1 VNATTGTEPPAAAIG
16 CGRGPT
22 LGRAVHAEWT
32 KLRTVPSTPW
42 LVLAAVAFT
51 VAASAALTAS
61 VDTSLCPSPLECH
74 EDTTKLSLGGV
85 QVGQAAIVVLAVLAI
100 TGEYGT
106 GTIQTTLAARPR
118 RSAVLLT
125 KAAVVTTTVLVA
137 GTLGVL
143 GSLAAGRALLPGNGF
158 TAANGYPPLSLAD
171 GPTLRAA
178 AGTVLYLGLV
188 ALLSVGVGTAVRDSA
203 GAIVTVLTLLYV
215 FPTIATFV
223 TDPQWHE
230 RLEKLAPM
238 TAGLMIQATRDLE
251 RLPLRPWA
259 GLAVLA
265 AYAGAAMLLGVVLF
279 ATRDA

>member
-1 VNATTGTEPPAAAIG
+1 VTAT
-16 CGRGPT
+16 
-22 LGRAVHAEWT
+22 
-32 KLRTVPSTPW
+32 
-42 LVLAAVAFT
+42 VLA
-51 VAASAALTAS
+51 
-61 VDTSLCPSPLECH
+61 
-74 EDTTKLSLGGV
+74 
-85 QVGQAAIVVLAVLAI
+85 
-100 TGEYGT
+100 
-106 GTIQTTLAARPR
+106 
-118 RSAVLLT
+118 
-125 KAAVVTTTVLVA
+125 A

-143 GSLAAGRALLPGNGF
+143 GSLAAGRAILPGNGF

-215 FPTIATFV
+215 VPMIATFV

>member
-1 VNATTGTEPPAAAIG
+1 VTAATEPPAAASG
-16 CGRGPT
+16 CGRSHT
-22 LGRAVHAEWT
+22 LGHAVRAEWT

-42 LVLAAVAFT
+42 LVLAAVALT

-61 VDTSLCPSPLECH
+61 VNTSLCPSPLECH
-74 EDTTKLSLGGV
+74 EDTTKLSLGGAQLG
-85 QVGQAAIVVLAVLAI
+85 QVAVVALAVLAI

-106 GTIQTTLAARPR
+106 GTIQTTLAARPHR
-118 RSAVLLT
+118 TAVLLT
-125 KAAVVTTTVLVA
+125 KAAVVTTTVLTA

-143 GSLAAGRALLPGNGF
+143 GSLAAGRAILPGNGF
-158 TAANGYPPLSLAD
+158 TPANGYPPLSLAD

-178 AGTVLYLGLV
+178 TGTVLYLGLV
-188 ALLSVGVGTAVRDSA
+188 ALLSVGVGAAVRDSA
-203 GAIVTVLTLLYV
+203 AAIGTVLTLLYV
-215 FPTIATFV
+215 FPVIAAFV
-223 TDPQWHE
+223 TDPPWHE

-265 AYAGAAMLLGVVLF
+265 AYAAAAMLLGLVLF

>member
-1 VNATTGTEPPAAAIG
+1 VSATTGAEPPAAALG
-16 CGRGPT
+16 CGLGHT
-22 LGRAVHAEWT
+22 LRRAAHAEWT

-42 LVLAAVAFT
+42 LVLAAVGFT
-51 VAASAALTAS
+51 VAASAAMTAS

-74 EDTTKLSLGGV
+74 EDTTKLSLSGV
-85 QVGQAAIVVLAVLAI
+85 QFGQVAVVVLAVLAI

-106 GTIQTTLAARPR
+106 GMIQTTLAARPR
-118 RSAVLLT
+118 RETVLLT
-125 KAAVVTTTVLVA
+125 KAAVVTATVLAA
-137 GTLGVL
+137 GTLSVL
-143 GSLAAGRALLPGNGF
+143 GSLAAGRAILPGNGF

-215 FPTIATFV
+215 FPVIATFV

-230 RLEKLAPM
+230 RLEKFAPM
-238 TAGLMIQATRDLE
+238 TAGLAIQATTGLDQ
-251 RLPLRPWA
+251 LPIQPWP
-259 GLAVLA
+259 GLGVLA
-265 AYAGAAMLLGVVLF
+265 AYAGAALLLGMLLFKL
-279 ATRDA
+279 RDA

>member
-1 VNATTGTEPPAAAIG
+1 
-16 CGRGPT
+16 
-22 LGRAVHAEWT
+22 VHAEWT

-85 QVGQAAIVVLAVLAI
+85 QLGQVAVAVLAVLAI

-106 GTIQTTLAARPR
+106 GTIQTTLAARPHR
-118 RSAVLLT
+118 AVVLLT
-125 KAAVVTTTVLVA
+125 KAAVVTATVLAA

-143 GSLAAGRALLPGNGF
+143 GSLAAGRAILPSNGF
-158 TAANGYPPLSLAD
+158 TAVNGYPPLSLAD

-203 GAIVTVLTLLYV
+203 GAIGTVLTLLYV
-215 FPTIATFV
+215 FPLIATLV

-230 RLEKLAPM
+230 RLNKLAPM
-238 TAGLMIQATRDLE
+238 TAGLMIQATRDLQ
-251 RLPLRPWA
+251 RLPLRPWS

-265 AYAGAAMLLGVVLF
+265 TYAGAAMLLGVVLF